1 MAAKETPV
9 TRQMNLTFCKSEPM
23 SLPPDKQ
30 RELATALADLLWN
43 AAIVDSTEPED
54 EDPR

>member
-1 MAAKETPV
+1 MAAKETPM
-9 TRQMNLTFCKSEPM
+9 TRQMKLSLVNSEPI

-30 RELATALADLLWN
+30 QELARALADLLWN
-43 AAIVDSTEPED
+43 AAVAASFEPEE

>member
-1 MAAKETPV
+1 MAAKETPMM
-9 TRQMNLTFCKSEPM
+9 RQMKLSLSKSEPM

-30 RELATALADLLWN
+30 QELARALADLLWN
-43 AAIVDSTEPED
+43 AAVAASPEPEE

>member
-1 MAAKETPV
+1 MAAKETPM
-9 TRQMNLTFCKSEPM
+9 TRQMKLSLANSEPI

-30 RELATALADLLWN
+30 QELARALADLLWN
-43 AAIVDSTEPED
+43 AAVAVSFEPEE

>member
-1 MAAKETPV
+1 MTAKETPV
-9 TRQMNLTFCKSEPM
+9 TRQMSLSFCKSEPR

-30 RELATALADLLWN
+30 QELARALADLLWK
-43 AAIVDSTEPED
+43 AAVVDSADPEE

>member
-1 MAAKETPV
+1 MAAKETPM
-9 TRQMNLTFCKSEPM
+9 TRQMNLSFSKSEPR

-30 RELATALADLLWN
+30 QELARALADLLWK
-43 AAIVDSTEPED
+43 AAVVDSAEPEE